1 MHMTPVADISGGNE
15 LGTTNMFFPTYLLM
29 RLQSKRLQLS
39 GSCLPISKRSLA
51 AVRSSFLTCSSRSQA
66 TVSSLR
72 RLSKSTPLLN
82 PCHCRPGTHSQRVFV
97 NLLSSITKGVA
108 CMEQYHSAIAWL
120 KKFSLA
126 DGQLVQALD
135 SIVAF
140 LARAQRYHH
149 ALQNTRESV
158 QRLHSIAAHS

>member
-1 MHMTPVADISGGNE
+1 M
-15 LGTTNMFFPTYLLM
+15 
-29 RLQSKRLQLS
+29 
-39 GSCLPISKRSLA
+39 
-51 AVRSSFLTCSSRSQA
+51 
-66 TVSSLR
+66 
-72 RLSKSTPLLN
+72 
-82 PCHCRPGTHSQRVFV
+82 FV
-97 NLLSSITKGVA
+97 NLIASITKGVA

-140 LARAQRYHH
+140 LARAQRYHY

-158 QRLHSIAAHS
+158 QRLHTTAAQS